1 MKLDNNQQAFLA
13 LLRAGLWEQDIQLS
27 PYEPI
32 DFSKVYLLAE
42 EQTVVGLIAAGLEH
56 VIDIKIP
63 QDVALSFAGDALQQ
77 EQQNMA
83 MNAFVSEQTERMRN
97 LNIDAI
103 LVKGQGI
110 AQCYER
116 PLWRTSGDVD
126 FFLTHDNY
134 NRAKSY
140 FDSICLRS
148 EKEVLR
154 EKHLS
159 YNIGEWVVE
168 LHGTLRTTLLKKLD
182 NVIDEVQKDVFC
194 NEGVRS
200 WMNGNSQVFLPSPD
214 NDVII
219 VFSHFLKHFFNGGIG
234 LRQLCDCCRLI
245 WTFRETID
253 KDLLMHRLS
262 ASRTESE
269 WRAFAALAVNYLGM
283 PEEVM
288 PLYSLKKRWERKGK
302 RILSFI
308 IKTGNFG
315 YNRDKSFLISP
326 SFIERNLKRFWYITK
341 DTSVRFFIFPLDSL
355 RVWDNLM
362 RQGLRGIIRNRGK
375 DDTESI

>member
-27 PYEPI
+27 QYEPI

-168 LHGTLRTTLLKKLD
+168 LHGTLHNSLSKRINKGLD
-182 NVIDEVQKDVFC
+182 IIHQDIFYAGE
-194 NEGVRS
+194 VRS
-200 WMNGNSQVFLPSPD
+200 WLNDGVSVFLPSAN
-214 NDVII
+214 NDIII
-219 VFSHFLKHFFNGGIG
+219 VFTHFITHFYVGGIG
-234 LRQLCDCCRLI
+234 LRQICDWCRLL
-245 WTFRETID
+245 WTYRDTIN
-253 KDLLMHRLS
+253 KGLLEGRLKKMGLMS
-262 ASRTESE
+262 EWEAFASLAVEYLDMPQEAMPYYKKTNRNSRRASRII
-269 WRAFAALAVNYLGM
+269 R
-283 PEEVM
+283 
-288 PLYSLKKRWERKGK
+288 
-302 RILSFI
+302 RILV
-308 IKTGNFG
+308 TGNMG
-315 YNRDKSFLISP
+315 H
-326 SFIERNLKRFWYITK
+326 NLDQSYRFKYSNSQGRVITLFRRMK
-341 DTSVRFFIFPLDSL
+341 EAWQLSKIFPLNAPRFFISYIFNK
-355 RVWDNLM
+355 V
-362 RQGLRGIIRNRGK
+362 K
-375 DDTESI
+375 